1 MRLLTSSGQQ
11 PNLEASHK
19 SDLEVG
25 CWLTLPVW
33 DHEMELKHGDCF
45 IFVTDLRKNI
55 RFLKGYLRSPWQQYI
70 VYLSDI
76 VFYSSSGEVNN
87 N

>member
-11 PNLEASHK
+11 PNLV
-19 SDLEVG
+19 VG

-33 DHEMELKHGDCF
+33 DHEMELKYGDRF
-45 IFVTDLRKNI
+45 IFVTDLLKNI

-76 VFYSSSGEVNN
+76 VFYLSSGEVNN

>member
-33 DHEMELKHGDCF
+33 DHEMELKYGDRF
-45 IFVTDLRKNI
+45 IFVTDRLKNI
-55 RFLKGYLRSPWQQYI
+55 
-70 VYLSDI
+70 
-76 VFYSSSGEVNN
+76 
-87 N
+87 